1 MSSQSY
7 NQKVS
12 LEIHIIILLVL
23 PFLQHFCLKKME
35 ASSAYKLDK
44 ATARKQCN
52 FFFHLFAQNWDKIA
66 PFSLQALPVPGMI
79 CVGIRFSGSWDWP
92 FAHFSHEKTSSSP
105 ISSVSGIKKKKTT
118 QIYLNKYIKR
128 LELELQQVL
137 FPQVIKLPNSFSLY
151 L

>member
-52 FFFHLFAQNWDKIA
+52 FFFPLVCSELRQNCSFQ
-66 PFSLQALPVPGMI
+66 P
-79 CVGIRFSGSWDWP
+79 
-92 FAHFSHEKTSSSP
+92 SSITCTRNDLCWHKVFWFMRLTLCTFQP
-105 ISSVSGIKKKKTT
+105 REDFLITNLLCLWNKEKKTT